1 MSAPAAPGQTI
12 NFKLPGGGSKASSVA
27 DRMKMFK
34 ESEEDEK
41 ARIEKQ
47 KQQEIRQRERL
58 ASDPTPVKSPASST
72 A

>member
-1 MSAPAAPGQTI
+1 M
-12 NFKLPGGGSKASSVA
+12 NFKLPGGGSKSSSVA

-47 KQQEIRQRERL
+47 KQKEIQQRARL

-72 A
+72 AYVHFC